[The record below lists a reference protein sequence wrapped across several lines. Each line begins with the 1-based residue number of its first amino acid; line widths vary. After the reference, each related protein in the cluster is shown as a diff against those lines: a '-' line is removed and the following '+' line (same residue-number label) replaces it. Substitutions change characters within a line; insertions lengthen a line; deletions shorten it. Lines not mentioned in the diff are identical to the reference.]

1 MDKKSLIA
9 SFAAIQACALLA
21 ADQPATLASDVK
33 EGKVSNLLESI
44 EPGNM
49 MITDYIRLGVE
60 AEFIGRYREGSVQTE
75 ESQDDFY
82 FDTLDISLDIN
93 VSENISFKTVFEY
106 DDYEDDF
113 GVDTAQFDIKLNDNL
128 SFTVGKAYI
137 PFGRFSTDMIT
148 DPFTEDFAEIC
159 ETTVGATYNF
169 DDTLIFSAWLYQT
182 DIEDEFNNYAL
193 TSEFRTADWLSFGVA
208 FVSDIAAG
216 YLQERYFETQPSG
229 NYDQTAG
236 INVWFALTPSE
247 KFRFYGEFIGALD
260 NIDFMGGETP
270 RAWSFDASYD
280 ATDVVTVA
288 ARYEGAS
295 SFGTAMHY
303 ISCRFG
309 GAVKYAYNDFIT
321 FGVEYM
327 FAEYENIEE
336 DGSHEFA
343 GSVAIEF

>member
-1 MDKKSLIA
+1 MNKKALIA

-21 ADQPATLASDVK
+21 ADKPATLASDVK
-33 EGKVSNLLESI
+33 EGKVSNLLESV

-60 AEFIGRYREGSVQTE
+60 AEFVGRYREGSTDVW
-75 ESQDDFY
+75 SSKDDFY

-93 VSENISFKTVFEY
+93 LTENISFSTVFEY
-106 DDYEDDF
+106 DDAEEDF
-113 GVDTAQFDIKLNDNL
+113 GVDSAQFDIKLDDNW

-137 PFGRFSTDMIT
+137 PFGRFTSDMIT
-148 DPFTEDFAEIC
+148 DPFTKDFAEIC
-159 ETTVGATYNF
+159 ETTVGATYSF

-182 DIEDEFNNYAL
+182 DIEEEFNNFAF
-193 TSEFRTADWLSFGVA
+193 TSEFRTADWLTFGVG
-208 FVSDIAAG
+208 FVSDIVAG
-216 YLQERYFETQPSG
+216 GLQGEDFSVD

-236 INVWFALTPSE
+236 INVWFALTPAE

-260 NIDFMGGETP
+260 NIDFIDETP

-280 ATDVVTVA
+280 ASEEITVA

-295 SFGTAMHY
+295 SFGA
-303 ISCRFG
+303 ISYPSSRFG
-309 GAVKYAYNDFIT
+309 GAVKYAFNDFIT
-321 FGVEYM
+321 LGVEYM
-327 FAEYENIEE
+327 FAEYENIPEE

>member
-1 MDKKSLIA
+1 MNKKAIIA
-9 SFAAIQACALLA
+9 SLVAVQACALLA
-21 ADQPATLASDVK
+21 ADAPATLVSDVK

-60 AEFIGRYREGSVQTE
+60 AEFIGRYREGSTDIY
-75 ESQDDFY
+75 SSKDDFS
-82 FDTLDISLDIN
+82 FDTLDFTLDIN
-93 VSENISFKTVFEY
+93 ISENISFNTVFEY
-106 DDYEDDF
+106 SDDDDDF
-113 GVDTAQFDIKLNDNL
+113 RVDSAQFDIKLNDYL
-128 SFTVGKAYI
+128 SLTVGKVYI

-159 ETTVGATYNF
+159 ETAAGLTCNL

-182 DIEDEFNNYAL
+182 DIEEEFNNFAL
-193 TSEFRTADWLSFGVA
+193 TSEFRTADWLTFGVA

-216 YLQERYFETQPSG
+216 MLQDFDINPNNA

-236 INVWFALTPSE
+236 INVWFELTPAE

-260 NIDFMGGETP
+260 NIAAIDETP
-270 RAWSFDASYD
+270 RVWSFDASYD
-280 ATDVVTVA
+280 ATDAITVA

-295 SFGTAMHY
+295 SFGY
-303 ISCRFG
+303 IPYVSSRFG

-327 FAEYENIEE
+327 FAEYENIQE